1 MASLIDLSDLTT
13 FYTQVLED
21 LSAYTT
27 YEYLSSSIPEVPTLQ
42 IMVSSGPGG
51 SFEVHNPLS
60 NSVTVTAYMKY
71 DGASPTGSVSKT
83 NYDTSSIINPG
94 SVTLFMA
101 NSGRGYYSFKFY
113 SEDGAV
119 SEVVSELY

>member
-27 YEYLSSSIPEVPTLQ
+27 YEYLSSSTPEVPTLQ
-42 IMVSSGPGG
+42 ISVDFGPGG
-51 SFEVHNPLS
+51 SFEVHNP
-60 NSVTVTAYMKY
+60 NSVAVNVYIKY
-71 DGASPTGSVSKT
+71 DGDSPVGSVSKT
-83 NYDTSSIINPG
+83 NYDSFERVTSRGITTIF
-94 SVTLFMA
+94 V

-119 SEVVSELY
+119 SEVVSKLY